1 MSLFDDGQ
9 ADVVDAF
16 GTASRCLED
25 ILNINNVYFD
35 NMVGQICPSGL
46 RLGRANASGTEAA
59 FLDLHLSVS
68 GGIVSAKVC
77 DGRDDFDFG
86 IVNFPFEMVVFL
98 ILHPVGSVSL
108 CSFVLLG
115 RLAVL
120 LASALAVDS

>member
-59 FLDLHLSVS
+59 FLDLHLLVS

-86 IVNFPFEMVVFL
+86 IVNFPFLDGGVPRSASCGVC
-98 ILHPVGSVSL
+98 VSL
-108 CSFVLLG
+108 LIRFAG
-115 RLAVL
+115 
-120 LASALAVDS
+120 ASGCVAGFGARGG